1 MNTGQQELQ
10 RRWEYLAEAQKL
22 SHSGIF
28 AWNVSSGV
36 LEWSDETYRILGFT
50 RETNPTLDLVFD
62 RVHPEDRERL
72 QQLRDRAALNNMDLD
87 VEHRILLPDGVLRY
101 LHVVAHAGE
110 DRSGN
115 REYIGIVSDITE
127 RKLAEQER
135 QALSRDLRE
144 SNARLEEA
152 QRVAHVGYWEWD
164 LDTNAVVWSDETY
177 RIFGLKPQERPMDLP
192 TVREMVHP
200 EDRETLY
207 GGVDVELDAGVRP
220 VADFRIVAPNGE
232 VRTVRAIT
240 SKLSSTMPGDPEG
253 DASGGARRLFGT
265 VQDIT
270 ELKHAE
276 EARHALSRDLQESK
290 AWLEEAQRV
299 AHIGYWVWDLET
311 NQVIWSEETYR
322 IFGLAPRAGSMD
334 IAIIGEM
341 FHPDDREAVF
351 RAAEEAIRSGT
362 RADFEHRLVRPDGEV
377 RFVHS
382 LGDLKTNS
390 AGRPYQ
396 MFGTTQ
402 DITDRKRAEEERRTL
417 SDALQQSNAR
427 LEEAQR
433 VAHIGHYEFNPVE
446 NRVTWSAELCRIWG
460 IAPVNRPIDMAA
472 VFEMI
477 HPDDREHAART
488 VEDIIRTGTH
498 LKAEHRI
505 VRPDSEVRFL
515 QILGTVKRDASG
527 RAYELFGTGQDIT
540 DRKRAEEALQRMS
553 GSFQESNAR
562 LEEAQRIA
570 HVGHWDW
577 NLETGSLAWSDETYR
592 IYGMA
597 PQERPIDI
605 AMLREMIHPE
615 DRESMFRKAE
625 ESLLSGVPA
634 DAEHRIVRP
643 NGEVRTVHSRADARR
658 DASGR
663 PYEMFGTVQD
673 VTEGKRAE
681 QALRRSQFYLSE
693 GERLA
698 HVGSWASTNLGISWG
713 DDLGLYW
720 SDELYRIFGL
730 DPKNG
735 APGLEQCLAYVH
747 PRDRALIAEKVK
759 AMHEEH
765 CICDVTHRIVR
776 PDGEMR
782 YIRVVSNPVV
792 EQGAFK
798 GYIGTTIDVTEQE
811 LLTQE
816 LRREQAYLTDA
827 QSMAHIGSWAY
838 NLITHKLLHSSD
850 ENARLYGFDPSQGPI
865 SAERFFDTQ
874 HAEDAPYVNAALERA
889 VREGTDFYLDEYR
902 IHHTDGSIRFLRA
915 IGHRNA
921 SGEPGE
927 YVGVT
932 MDITDRKRAE
942 EERERLRQ
950 LETDLAHTNRV
961 NMMGELAAALA
972 HEIKQPI
979 AASITS
985 ADALLRW
992 LAHDPPDLERA
1003 RAAADRIQ
1011 QDANRAAEVI
1021 NSLQSFYKRGT
1032 PVKRAVVDLRGVIEE
1047 MAVLLS
1053 TEAARYSITISAE
1066 MEQDTPKLRADRVQ
1080 LQQVIMNLMLNAIEA
1095 MKDTGGKLNVKLCLN
1110 SDGWLL
1116 VSVSDT
1122 GVGLPEGGTEEIFDP
1137 FHSTKPQ
1144 GTGMGLT
1151 ITRSIVESYGGRV
1164 WATNNHRA
1172 GATFHFILPSEVEA
1186 HE

>member
-1 MNTGQQELQ
+1 MNTGRQELQ
-10 RRWEYLAEAQKL
+10 RRWQYLAEAQKL

-28 AWNVSSGV
+28 TWKVSSGM
-36 LEWSDETYRILGFT
+36 LEWSDETYRILGFS

-72 QQLRDRAALNNMDLD
+72 LKVRDLAARDGMDLD
-87 VEHRILLPDGVLRY
+87 VEHRLLMPNGDIRY

-110 DRSGN
+110 DRSGD

-135 QALSRDLRE
+135 QALSRDLKE

-164 LDTNAVVWSDETY
+164 LETGEVIWSDETY
-177 RIFGLKPQERPMDLP
+177 RIFGLKPQERPMDLA
-192 TVREMVHP
+192 TVRGMVHP
-200 EDRETLY
+200 EDREALY
-207 GGVDVELDAGVRP
+207 GEVDLELDAGVQP
-220 VADFRIVAPNGE
+220 VAEFRIVTPSGE
-232 VRTVRAIT
+232 VRTVHAIT
-240 SKLSSTMPGDPEG
+240 SKLLSARPGDPDNG
-253 DASGGARRLFGT
+253 ASGRARRLFGT
-265 VQDIT
+265 VQDVT
-270 ELKHAE
+270 EIKRAE
-276 EARHALSRDLQESK
+276 EAHHALSRDLQESK

-299 AHIGYWVWDLET
+299 AHLGYWVWDLET

-322 IFGLAPRAGSMD
+322 IFGLTPQVGSMD
-334 IAIIGEM
+334 IAIAGEM
-341 FHPDDREAVF
+341 FHPDDREVVF
-351 RAAEEAIRSGT
+351 RTAEEAIRSGT
-362 RADFEHRLVRPDGEV
+362 RADCEHRLIRPDGEIRV
-377 RFVHS
+377 VHS

-396 MFGTTQ
+396 MFGTT
-402 DITDRKRAEEERRTL
+402 
-417 SDALQQSNAR
+417 
-427 LEEAQR
+427 
-433 VAHIGHYEFNPVE
+433 
-446 NRVTWSAELCRIWG
+446 
-460 IAPVNRPIDMAA
+460 
-472 VFEMI
+472 
-477 HPDDREHAART
+477 
-488 VEDIIRTGTH
+488 
-498 LKAEHRI
+498 
-505 VRPDSEVRFL
+505 
-515 QILGTVKRDASG
+515 
-527 RAYELFGTGQDIT
+527 QDIT

-747 PRDRALIAEKVK
+747 PQDRAFIAEKVK

-827 QSMAHIGSWAY
+827 QSMAHIGSWVF

-874 HAEDAPYVNAALERA
+874 HAEDAPHVNAALERA

-927 YVGVT
+927 YVGIT
-932 MDITDRKRAE
+932 MDITERKRAE

-985 ADALLRW
+985 SNALLRW

-1003 RAAADRIQ
+1003 RAAAGRIE

-1021 NSLQSFYKRGT
+1021 NSLQSFYKRGA
-1032 PVKRAVVDLRGVIEE
+1032 PLRRAIVDLRGVIEE
-1047 MAVLLS
+1047 MAALLE
-1053 TEAARYSITISAE
+1053 TEAARYSIAISAE
-1066 MEQDTPKLRADRVQ
+1066 IEEDTPKLRADRVQ
-1080 LQQVIMNLMLNAIEA
+1080 VQQVIMNLMLNAIEA
-1095 MKDTGGKLNVKLCLN
+1095 MKDTGGELTIKSRLN

-1116 VSVSDT
+1116 VSISDT

-1164 WATNNHRA
+1164 WATNNQGA
-1172 GATFHFILPSEVEA
+1172 GATFHLILPGEVEA